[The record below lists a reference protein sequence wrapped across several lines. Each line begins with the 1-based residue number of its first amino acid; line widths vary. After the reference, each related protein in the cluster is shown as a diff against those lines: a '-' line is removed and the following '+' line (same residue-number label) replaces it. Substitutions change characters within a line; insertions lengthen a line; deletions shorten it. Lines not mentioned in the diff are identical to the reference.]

1 MFDESTTS
9 IEKTPCSQ
17 PGSKDEFSYIFDD
30 SEFWRQI
37 PAWRDLDSER
47 FGDFNWQQRNAITT
61 ITKLEDALK
70 ELASPTLVREGR
82 GGVGL
87 SAQPK
92 QTLQWLVE
100 GKPEGR
106 IRGFLGSGGWD

>member
-70 ELASPTLVREGR
+70 ELASPTLVRDIQK
-82 GGVGL
+82 GL
-87 SAQPK
+87 LRTRMNMRLTPYIFS
-92 QTLQWLVE
+92 
-100 GKPEGR
+100 R
-106 IRGFLGSGGWD
+106 INCRYFWND